1 MLNILSSVAN
11 NLIIMIG
18 NHDYETKH
26 KNKMDLLTN
35 IQRVENMIYSIC
47 GCSKKDAEIVLKEC
61 LKRNKKRIK

>member
-1 MLNILSSVAN
+1 M
-11 NLIIMIG
+11 
-18 NHDYETKH
+18 EEEEE
-26 KNKMDLLTN
+26 NKMDLLTN